1 MTVAGIV
8 GRSMRPARTQAN
20 QLVIAERED
29 LARGIR
35 VLLASP
41 IITAATRPADFDVV
55 RRRRVPLV
63 KWFEYFLGWR
73 LVVEPR
79 SGYARLAKV
88 RAKVDASGPARRLR
102 SGSSPFDRRR
112 YVLLCVV
119 AAELL
124 ATPVTTIGLL
134 ADRVA
139 QATAADPHLP
149 TMDTASKGWRMAFV
163 DALRLLESYGA
174 VQVLDGATEAFVE
187 STLAKVLYRVDAT
200 LLMRLIAA
208 PNGPSRLV
216 AAPSDPEAQLAELT
230 RESRYGRLDSEN
242 EELTAIQHNLALRH
256 ATFRR
261 IFDEPVVHRDE
272 LSDAELGYLTSP
284 TGRQL
289 LRRAAEEA
297 GMVLEERAEGWLL
310 VDVDGIATDMRFP
323 DDVSHAK
330 VAALAMLDRL
340 NAAATG
346 VTPEQLAL
354 DIDTLLRR
362 FPRWAKAY
370 QDEGGRERLRDA
382 ALDVLEQFGLV
393 GRSGPVV
400 LARPA
405 AARYAVDR
413 IEGPRT
419 ATGAGEEADLG

>member
-1 MTVAGIV
+1 VA
-8 GRSMRPARTQAN
+8 
-20 QLVIAERED
+20 
-29 LARGIR
+29 
-35 VLLASP
+35 
-41 IITAATRPADFDVV
+41 
-55 RRRRVPLV
+55 
-63 KWFEYFLGWR
+63 
-73 LVVEPR
+73 
-79 SGYARLAKV
+79 
-88 RAKVDASGPARRLR
+88 
-102 SGSSPFDRRR
+102 
-112 YVLLCVV
+112 

-149 TMDTASKGWRMAFV
+149 TMDTASRGERMAFV
-163 DALRLLESYGA
+163 DALRLLEFYGA
-174 VQVLDGATEAFVE
+174 VQALDGATEAFVE

-216 AAPSDPEAQLAELT
+216 ASPSDPEAQLAELT
-230 RESRYGRLDSEN
+230 RESRYGLPDSEN
-242 EELTAIQHNLALRH
+242 DEQTAVQQTLALRH
-256 ATFRR
+256 TTFRM

-272 LSDAELGYLTSP
+272 LSDPELRYLMSP

-310 VDVDGIATDMRFP
+310 VDADGIATDMRFP

-340 NAAATG
+340 NAAAAMG
-346 VTPEQLAL
+346 VTPEQLAV
-354 DIDTLLRR
+354 DIDALLRR

-370 QDEGGRERLRDA
+370 QDDGGRARLRDA
-382 ALDVLEQFGLV
+382 ALEVLEQFGLV
-393 GRSGPVV
+393 RRSGPVM

-405 AARYAVDR
+405 AARYAVER

-419 ATGAGEEADLG
+419 APESCEGADFG